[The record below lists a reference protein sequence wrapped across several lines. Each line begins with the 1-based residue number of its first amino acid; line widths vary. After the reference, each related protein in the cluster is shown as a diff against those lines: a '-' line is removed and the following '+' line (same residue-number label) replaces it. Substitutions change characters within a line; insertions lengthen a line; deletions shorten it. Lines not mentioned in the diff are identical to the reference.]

1 MKRIIYNLRNQSE
14 EVRRHVLHLFTF
26 IMAIILLF
34 IWLYSLGSSLS
45 SSKQQVKKNNEAKP
59 FSALQ
64 GNLIGGYES
73 IVESK

>member
-14 EVRRHVLHLFTF
+14 EVRRHVLHLLTF
-26 IMAIILLF
+26 VMAIMLLF

-45 SSKQQVKKNNEAKP
+45 SPKKQAKTSNEAKP